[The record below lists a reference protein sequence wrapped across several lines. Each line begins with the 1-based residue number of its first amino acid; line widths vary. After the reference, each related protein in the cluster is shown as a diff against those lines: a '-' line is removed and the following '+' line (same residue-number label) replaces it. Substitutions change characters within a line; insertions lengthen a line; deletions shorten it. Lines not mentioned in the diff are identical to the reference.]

1 MNTFKTIAIDP
12 GTSTI
17 GVSIFTINAI
27 DLSIV
32 DIETVLIDTAI
43 RFQEVDLVQDM
54 LIRLNTLHDR
64 IKEIIT
70 YHKPILV
77 GIEAAFLFRLK
88 PMAYGPL
95 SQSIMAIELAI
106 QYVNPNIRIFK
117 FPPKTIKKI
126 ATDVGSADKDDVL
139 AGVSN
144 IQEIVNKI
152 NPYLLSE
159 HEVDS
164 LAINYTLLDYIRY
177 NQVILL
183 MLY

>member
-32 DIETVLIDTAI
+32 DIETVLIDTTI
-43 RFQEVDLVQDM
+43 RFQEVDLVQDL
-54 LIRLNTLHDR
+54 LIRLNTLHER
-64 IKEIIT
+64 IKELII
-70 YHKPILV
+70 YHRPILV
-77 GIEAAFLFRLK
+77 GIEAGFINKLRPA
-88 PMAYGPL
+88 AYGPL
-95 SQSIMAIELAI
+95 SQSIMAIELATLYI
-106 QYVNPNIRIFK
+106 DPNIRIFK
-117 FPPKTIKKI
+117 FSPKTIKMV
-126 ATDVGSADKDDVL
+126 ATKGGAANKDDVL
-139 AGVSN
+139 SGISN
-144 IQEIVNKI
+144 ISEIVNKI

>member
-1 MNTFKTIAIDP
+1 MNTFKTVAIDP

-27 DLSIV
+27 DLSIMK
-32 DIETVLIDTAI
+32 IETVLVDTTI
-43 RFQEVDLVQDM
+43 RFQEVDLVQDL
-54 LIRLNTLHDR
+54 LIRLNRLHER
-64 IKEIIT
+64 IKEIIY
-70 YHKPILV
+70 YHQPVIV
-77 GIEAAFLFRLK
+77 SIENNFYFKLRPA
-88 PMAYGPL
+88 AYGPL

-106 QYVNPNIRIFK
+106 LSVNPNIRIFK
-117 FPPKTIKKI
+117 FAPKLIKKI
-126 ATDVGSADKDDVL
+126 ATDGGAANKDDVL
-139 AGVSN
+139 AGISN
-144 IQEIVNKI
+144 IPEIINNI

-164 LAINYTLLDYIRY
+164 IAINYTLLDYIRY

>member
-1 MNTFKTIAIDP
+1 MNTFKTVAIDP

-27 DLSIV
+27 DLSIMN
-32 DIETVLIDTAI
+32 IETVLVDTTI
-43 RFQEVDLVQDM
+43 RFQEVDLIQDL
-54 LIRLNTLHDR
+54 LIRLNRLHER
-64 IKEIIT
+64 IKEIIY
-70 YHKPILV
+70 YHNPIIV
-77 GIEAAFLFRLK
+77 SIEAGFINKRRPA
-88 PMAYGPL
+88 AYGPL
-95 SQSIMAIELAI
+95 SQSIMAIELAVS
-106 QYVNPNIRIFK
+106 YVNPNIRIFK
-117 FPPKTIKKI
+117 FAPKLIKKI
-126 ATDVGSADKDDVL
+126 ATDGGAANKDDVL

-144 IQEIVNKI
+144 IPEIINNI

-164 LAINYTLLDYIRY
+164 IAINYTLLDYIRY

>member
-1 MNTFKTIAIDP
+1 MNTFKTVAIDP

-27 DLSIV
+27 DLSIMK
-32 DIETVLIDTAI
+32 IETVLVDTTI
-43 RFQEVDLVQDM
+43 RFQEVDLVQDL
-54 LIRLNTLHDR
+54 LIRLNTLHER
-64 IKEIIT
+64 IKEIIR
-70 YHKPILV
+70 YYQPV
-77 GIEAAFLFRLK
+77 MVSIEASFSFKLR
-88 PMAYGPL
+88 PGAYGPL

-106 QYVNPNIRIFK
+106 LNVNPNIRIFK
-117 FPPKTIKKI
+117 FAPKLIKKI

-144 IQEIVNKI
+144 IPEIINNI

-164 LAINYTLLDYIRY
+164 IAINYTLLDYIRY

>member
-70 YHKPILV
+70 CKNTDI
-77 GIEAAFLFRLK
+77 FLDLHEISR
-88 PMAYGPL
+88 M
-95 SQSIMAIELAI
+95 SVRCS
-106 QYVNPNIRIFK
+106 
-117 FPPKTIKKI
+117 
-126 ATDVGSADKDDVL
+126 DK
-139 AGVSN
+139 
-144 IQEIVNKI
+144 
-152 NPYLLSE
+152 
-159 HEVDS
+159 
-164 LAINYTLLDYIRY
+164 
-177 NQVILL
+177 
-183 MLY
+183 